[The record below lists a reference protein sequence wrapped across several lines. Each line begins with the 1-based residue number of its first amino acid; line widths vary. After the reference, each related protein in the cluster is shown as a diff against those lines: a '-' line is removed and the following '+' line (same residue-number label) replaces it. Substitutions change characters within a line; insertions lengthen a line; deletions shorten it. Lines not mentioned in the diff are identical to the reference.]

1 MPPALVPL
9 NDDRI
14 QAKFVVQ
21 RIRDLI
27 EEGTDPSEIAVLYR
41 AHFHSMELQMEL
53 TRGEI
58 PFRIT
63 SGIRF
68 FEQAHI
74 KDVVAFMRFVVNPK
88 DELSFRRMVMLLPGI
103 GPGMAQKLWIRWTA
117 CPESRQETPPESFS
131 ALMLDFP
138 VPAKSRTAWTQ
149 LCYTLDELAP
159 AGKLA
164 GPASM
169 LLSINEAVYD
179 EYMQAAFENY
189 DQRRQDLLHLA
200 GFSERFE
207 STEDFLSQLS
217 LLGNTDDES
226 AAADFSGGSVTL
238 STIHQAKGLEWS
250 VVFLIGLCDGM
261 FPHQRVIDDGDLA
274 GLEEERRLFY
284 VGITRAKDQ
293 LYLTYPRWNC
303 RAQGGTFMQMPSRF
317 LDEFPAGLVE
327 EWEVE

>member
-1 MPPALVPL
+1 
-9 NDDRI
+9 
-14 QAKFVVQ
+14 
-21 RIRDLI
+21 
-27 EEGTDPSEIAVLYR
+27 
-41 AHFHSMELQMEL
+41 
-53 TRGEI
+53 
-58 PFRIT
+58 
-63 SGIRF
+63 
-68 FEQAHI
+68 
-74 KDVVAFMRFVVNPK
+74 
-88 DELSFRRMVMLLPGI
+88 
-103 GPGMAQKLWIRWTA
+103 
-117 CPESRQETPPESFS
+117 
-131 ALMLDFP
+131 
-138 VPAKSRTAWTQ
+138 
-149 LCYTLDELAP
+149 
-159 AGKLA
+159 
-164 GPASM
+164 M

-200 GFSERFE
+200 EFSERFE

-250 VVFLIGLCDGM
+250 VVFLISLCDGM